1 MCEVCGHILEDV
13 LHTIRD
19 NTAARNI
26 WNLLTPFNWHNIF
39 YSDNLYGNN
48 FAAVGGIVRNR
59 NRKWIL
65 GFNVLLGSCSVLEVG
80 LWGILDGLG
89 ILVDWGYDHVL
100 IQTDSLEGISWSNDD
115 SVKVSYSWAYHF
127 ALSGKALTCSTQILT
142 HCTHLVGN
150 WACLNTDGS
159 VRYGNDFAA
168 IGGTVRNR
176 NGKWILGFN
185 VLLGSCSV
193 LEVGLWGILDGLG
206 ILVDWGYDHVLIQ
219 TDSLEVAKVI
229 QKRLTEGSNSSLIR
243 KIL

>member
-26 WNLLTPFNWHNIF
+26 WNLLIPFDWHNIF
-39 YSDNLYGNN
+39 YSDNL
-48 FAAVGGIVRNR
+48 
-59 NRKWIL
+59 
-65 GFNVLLGSCSVLEVG
+65 
-80 LWGILDGLG
+80 
-89 ILVDWGYDHVL
+89 
-100 IQTDSLEGISWSNDD
+100 
-115 SVKVSYSWAYHF
+115 WANLF

-159 VRYGNDFAA
+159 IRYGNDFLAV
-168 IGGTVRNR
+168 GGTMRNR

-185 VLLGSCSV
+185 VLLESCSV

-229 QKRLTEGSNSSLIR
+229 QKRLTEKSNSSLIR
-243 KIL
+243 RIL